1 MKKRKSDSSKIIT
14 KHAGSPK
21 LFKIQK
27 PKFRDNGSHTSL
39 NEFIKESRHPVF
51 TVSAKNKKTGRKT
64 GKALSFKE
72 TVEAWEEG
80 IEEDCKGTEKASC
93 LTEWESDLPEY
104 CLMGNPRVCIKKR
117 TFKILRDKL
126 AIEED
131 LPEKMNNTMHSDYAW
146 IDTLSKEELEIVME
160 EQFSKDLEE
169 IPF

>member
-1 MKKRKSDSSKIIT
+1 MQKRKSKSDSEKILS

-21 LFKIQK
+21 LFKSTY
-27 PKFRDNGSHTSL
+27 RADGSHASL
-39 NEFIKESRHPVF
+39 NNFIKESRHPVF
-51 TVSAKNKKTGRKT
+51 TVQHKNKKTGKRT

-72 TVEAWEEG
+72 TVEAWENG
-80 IEEDCKGTEKASC
+80 IEEDCKGTEKAFC

-104 CLMGNPRVCIKKR
+104 CLMGNPRTCIKKR
-117 TFKILRDKL
+117 TFKILREKL
-126 AIEED
+126 KLETENAEVLNEA
-131 LPEKMNNTMHSDYAW
+131 MHSEYDW

>member
-1 MKKRKSDSSKIIT
+1 MKKRKSDSEKILT

-21 LFKIQK
+21 LFRMQK
-27 PKFRDNGSHTSL
+27 PKFRADGSLTSL

-80 IEEDCKGTEKASC
+80 IEGDCKGTDKAVC

-104 CLMGNPRVCIKKR
+104 CLMGNPRTCIKKR
-117 TFKILRDKL
+117 TFKILREKL
-126 AIEED
+126 ALEDD
-131 LPEKMNNTMHSDYAW
+131 LPEKLNEVMHSNYGW
-146 IDTLSKEELEIVME
+146 IDTLSKEELDIVMT